1 MPPSLEGQ
9 VQRFCVN
16 GIPPLPYV
24 KSEICCLLYLMFPI
38 FSLSLKKK
46 CFRWESKPCWWGG
59 GMSFTFLMLLKMI
72 GIITSVL
79 DE

>member
-24 KSEICCLLYLMFPI
+24 KSEICCLLYLMFPV
-38 FSLSLKKK
+38 FSLSLKKNVSDGK
-46 CFRWESKPCWWGG
+46 VNLAGG
-59 GMSFTFLMLLKMI
+59 EGECHLRF
-72 GIITSVL
+72 
-79 DE
+79 